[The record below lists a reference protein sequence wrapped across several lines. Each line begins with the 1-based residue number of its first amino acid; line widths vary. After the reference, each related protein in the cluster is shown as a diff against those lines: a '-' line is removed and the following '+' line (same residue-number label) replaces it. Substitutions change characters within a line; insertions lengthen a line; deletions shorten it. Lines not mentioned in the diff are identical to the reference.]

1 MSSGETDL
9 NADEA
14 VTYAARLAV
23 SSEELAA
30 QLEGPLATIQAIN
43 AAAPWGQDDPGRTF
57 QESYLGADTDGV
69 DGIVVA
75 TGALSERAS
84 SVAETT
90 GVGAIETEQ
99 HDEQTRAELAG
110 QTSEAEAAHQ
120 RLAELRDG
128 GGMAAVL
135 ADEDAAQQLWD
146 LRWMIQDPA
155 VADRLGAHQVT
166 EIDEFL
172 DDVQEAS
179 G

>member
-1 MSSGETDL
+1 MSFGETDL
-9 NADEA
+9 NADEV

-30 QLEGPLATIQAIN
+30 QLAGPLAAIQAIH
-43 AAAPWGQDDPGRTF
+43 AAAPWGQDDPGRAF
-57 QESYLGADTDGV
+57 QDSYLGADIDGV
-69 DGIVVA
+69 DGIVAA
-75 TGALSERAS
+75 TGALSERAG

-99 HDEQTRAELAG
+99 HDELTRAELER

-135 ADEDAAQQLWD
+135 ADQDAAQQLWD

-155 VADRLGAHQVT
+155 VADRLGADQVT
-166 EIDEFL
+166 QIDEFL
-172 DDVQEAS
+172 DDVQEAA